1 MPIAPGENPH
11 HPQPGSSIK
20 VEPIRDRKAITR
32 IKKLLEE
39 TPRDY
44 CLFTLGINT
53 AFRANELLSIR
64 AGQVKYLHP
73 GEVLALKQSKTK
85 KYRQVI
91 INRTAHEA
99 LHRLLEARQFDDD
112 DYLFTGQR
120 GLLTVPT
127 VSTMVKTWCSNVGLR
142 GNYGSH
148 TLRKT
153 WGYWQRMRGAAIPLL
168 MEAFGHATQQQTLS
182 YLCIQAQ
189 EVEEMYQMEL

>member
-1 MPIAPGENPH
+1 MPIVAGRNPN
-11 HPQPGSSIK
+11 HPPLGSSIK
-20 VEPIRDRKAITR
+20 VEPIRDKKAIAR
-32 IKKLLEE
+32 IKKLLED

-64 AGQVKYLHP
+64 AGQVKYLNP
-73 GEVLALKQSKTK
+73 GDVLALKQSKTK

-91 INRTAHEA
+91 INRTAYEA
-99 LHRLLEARQFDDD
+99 LHLLLEAKPFGDDD
-112 DYLFTGQR
+112 HLFTGQR

-127 VSTMVKTWCSNVGLR
+127 VSTMVKTWCKNVGLK

-182 YLCIQAQ
+182 YLCISAQ